1 MSGCIIMNIGLLQGN
16 GLEGDM
22 VPGMQLQRINE
33 IGLSINRITLDI
45 IKKDGGVNDLTIFF
59 CC

>member
-1 MSGCIIMNIGLLQGN
+1 MNIGLLQGN

-33 IGLSINRITLDI
+33 IGLSINRITLDMN
-45 IKKDGGVNDLTIFF
+45 KKDGRVNDLTIFF